1 VEISLGVLYAQ
12 NGRPDDAV
20 RLYDTALRQDPRSDL
35 IANNLAMLLVDTK
48 RDPGS
53 LDRAKELAAR
63 FSTSDNPQLLDT
75 YGWVL
80 YKRGEAAGALMALQ
94 AASSKAPNLP
104 VLWYHLGMVQLSSG
118 QTDAARDS
126 LTRSL
131 KSGQAFSGMEEAKA
145 ALAKLARQ
153 GSGGD
158 TAKS

>member
-1 VEISLGVLYAQ
+1 
-12 NGRPDDAV
+12 
-20 RLYDTALRQDPRSDL
+20 LRQDPQSDV

-53 LDRAKELAAR
+53 LERAKELAAH
-63 FSTSDNPQLLDT
+63 FSTSNNPQLLDT

-80 YKRGEAAGALMALQ
+80 YRSGEAAGALTALQ

-104 VLWYHLGMVQLSSG
+104 VLWYHLGMAQLLSG
-118 QTDAARDS
+118 QTEAARDS

-131 KSGQAFSGMEEAKA
+131 KSGQTFSGVEEAKA
-145 ALAKLARQ
+145 ALAKLARS
-153 GSGGD
+153 GSGD